1 MINKDLK
8 PITPANLV
16 FLLLSIAGGV
26 IFLYPFWAPAQP
38 SETESR
44 ISLLLFSGSIALIL
58 IALISEAQ
66 SGLTSHTIAM
76 IGTLI
81 GLNAVLRL
89 IETVLPLP
97 GGFSPVFLL
106 ITLVGY
112 TFGAKLG
119 FLMGTLTMLITG
131 PLTVGGIGPWT
142 PYQMLAAGWVGLA
155 ASWLPKDRIA
165 LPSLVAYISL
175 WGWLYGALTNLY
187 FWPYAIIS
195 PDIGW
200 QAGVGVS
207 ETLLRYGRYY
217 LVTSLIWDSA
227 RAAGN
232 FLLMAVLG
240 SSLLK
245 ALDRFK
251 RRSRVVWESS

>member
-1 MINKDLK
+1 MISKDRK
-8 PITPANLV
+8 TITPANLV
-16 FLLLSIAGGV
+16 FLLLSIAGVV

-44 ISLLLFSGSIALIL
+44 IALLLFSGSIALIL

-155 ASWLPKDRIA
+155 ASWLPKDRYA

-195 PDIGW
+195 PDIG
-200 QAGVGVS
+200 
-207 ETLLRYGRYY
+207 RYY

-227 RAAGN
+227 RAVGN